1 MYAAIKAIDEN
12 GQIILQET
20 PPTTE
25 KTNVIVMFIKEEPIK
40 NNPLKKGV
48 TIGSLAGKGYQ
59 IPDDFNEPLADLNEY
74 L

>member
-1 MYAAIKAIDEN
+1 MYAAIKAVYEN

-40 NNPLKKGV
+40 NNLSKKGV

-74 L
+74 M